1 MKKYLLLILAFVI
14 TLSFCGCNTPENM
27 IGTRFGVVYFNE
39 SESISEIICSYHSE
53 PSVKEIKIEDEA
65 FVDSLRDAIDGKIAG
80 DDFCDCE
87 GDYQIKID
95 NKYYFNLH
103 TDSIVVYTYSDKRI
117 SFTVDCSEAEMKELY
132 DIIELEIG
140 EEQNDKQP
148 ESAPLLKSRGAK
160 SVSVTS
166 LPEGYD
172 YYYEGNDAKLIE
184 DYLFDLNLISDFEE
198 NPDEYFGMT
207 WVISLEYENGEERTV
222 YHFGNMFIRAEN
234 EPWYRMTYEEAY
246 RFDALLIELN
256 GKDDSAVE
264 CKYLTEKD
272 GVYTLTLPQSGEEIE
287 LRNERADFVP
297 YITSDLVEAAERKIT
312 EDVSD
317 YSRHSDFYLQ
327 ITDGYLC
334 LVSEVIKN
342 IDPPVTSDGYE
353 IGGCGYD
360 HEHLFFSERIS
371 DRALSYDKEL
381 TTEEIKEIALRICQ
395 AKHDYVEA
403 YYDVGKKEW
412 IVGFWENGATFALQ
426 TVFLDADGNVLQI
439 RFAD

>member
-1 MKKYLLLILAFVI
+1 MKKKILLISIIAVVLLVLILFTPIPQGSYDDGGTREYNALTYKIVAWNRISVI
-14 TLSFCGCNTPENM
+14 IDENGQAVPDTYKKTSVYWFPENFKN
-27 IGTRFGVVYFNE
+27 I
-39 SESISEIICSYHSE
+39 
-53 PSVKEIKIEDEA
+53 DE
-65 FVDSLRDAIDGKIAG
+65 LWK
-80 DDFCDCE
+80 
-87 GDYQIKID
+87 
-95 NKYYFNLH
+95 
-103 TDSIVVYTYSDKRI
+103 
-117 SFTVDCSEAEMKELY
+117 M
-132 DIIELEIG
+132 EIG

-184 DYLFDLNLISDFEE
+184 DYLFNLNLISDFEE

-222 YHFGNMFIRAEN
+222 YLFGEFIRLTG
-234 EPWYRMTYEEAY
+234 EPWYKISYEEFN

-256 GKDDSAVE
+256 SKDDSAVE

-272 GVYTLTLPQSGEEIE
+272 GVYTLTLPQSGEVIE
-287 LRNERADFVP
+287 LRNEQADFVP
-297 YITSDLVEAAERKIT
+297 YITSNLVEAAERKIT

-342 IDPPVTSDGYE
+342 IYPPVTSDGYE

-395 AKHDYVEA
+395 GKHDYIEA

-412 IVGFWENGATFALQ
+412 VVGFWENGATFALQ

>member
-1 MKKYLLLILAFVI
+1 MKKKILLISIIAVVLLVLILFTPIPQGSYDDGGTREYNALTYKIVAWNRISVI
-14 TLSFCGCNTPENM
+14 IDENGQAVPDTYKKTSVYWFPENFKN
-27 IGTRFGVVYFNE
+27 I
-39 SESISEIICSYHSE
+39 
-53 PSVKEIKIEDEA
+53 DE
-65 FVDSLRDAIDGKIAG
+65 LW
-80 DDFCDCE
+80 
-87 GDYQIKID
+87 
-95 NKYYFNLH
+95 
-103 TDSIVVYTYSDKRI
+103 
-117 SFTVDCSEAEMKELY
+117 EM
-132 DIIELEIG
+132 EIG

-198 NPDEYFGMT
+198 NPDEYSGMT

-222 YHFGNMFIRAEN
+222 YHFGNMFIRSEN
-234 EPWYRMTYEEAY
+234 EPWYRMTYEEAH

-256 GKDDSAVE
+256 SNDDSAVE

-272 GVYTLTLPQSGEEIE
+272 GVYTLTLPQSGEVIE
-287 LRNERADFVP
+287 LRNEQADFVP
-297 YITSDLVEAAERKIT
+297 YITYNLVEAAERKIT

-371 DRALSYDKEL
+371 DRALE
-381 TTEEIKEIALRICQ
+381 
-395 AKHDYVEA
+395 
-403 YYDVGKKEW
+403 
-412 IVGFWENGATFALQ
+412 
-426 TVFLDADGNVLQI
+426 
-439 RFAD
+439 